1 MNMNL
6 ILAVV
11 WFVVGVG
18 WLATTWTKPDALP
31 VIQLRGVQFS
41 PAWLAFL
48 LCGYNVIRWW
58 LRPRRQAQNS
68 LAAALEARRRQHSLE
83 GRPKQPTDP
92 LFNFTEGPPGP
103 ESQTIDPPPNA
114 PAP

>member
-18 WLATTWTKPDALP
+18 WLATNSAKADLLP
-31 VIQLRGVQFS
+31 VIRLGDGVQFS
-41 PAWLAFL
+41 PAWLAL
-48 LCGYNVIRWW
+48 MLCGYNVIRWW

-68 LAAALEARRRQHSLE
+68 LAAALEERRRRHSLE
-83 GRPKQPTDP
+83 SRPKQPTDP
-92 LFNFTEGPPGP
+92 LFNFTEGTPGP
-103 ESQTIDPPPNA
+103 DPTDLPPA
-114 PAP
+114 AT

>member
-18 WLATTWTKPDALP
+18 WLATTWTQGDALP
-31 VIQLRGVQFS
+31 VIHLGGIQFS
-41 PAWLAFL
+41 PAWLALL

-58 LRPRRQAQNS
+58 LRPRRHAQNS
-68 LAAALEARRRQHSLE
+68 LAAALEARRRRHSLE

-92 LFNFTEGPPGP
+92 VFNFTEEPPGS
-103 ESQTIDPPPNA
+103 ESQPINPPPTA

>member
-31 VIQLRGVQFS
+31 VIRLGGVTFS

-103 ESQTIDPPPNA
+103 ESQTINPPPNA

>member
-31 VIQLRGVQFS
+31 VIHFGDLKFS
-41 PAWLAFL
+41 PAYLALL

-58 LRPRRQAQNS
+58 LRPRRPAENS
-68 LAAALEARRRQHSLE
+68 LAAALEARRRRHSLE
-83 GRPKQPTDP
+83 ERPKQPTDP
-92 LFNFTEGPPGP
+92 AFNFTE
-103 ESQTIDPPPNA
+103 EPPPKS
-114 PAP
+114 P

>member
-11 WFVVGVG
+11 WFVVGVA
-18 WLATTWTKPDALP
+18 WLATTSAKGDVLP
-31 VIQLRGVQFS
+31 VIRLGGVQFS
-41 PAWLAFL
+41 PAWLAL
-48 LCGYNVIRWW
+48 MLCGYNVVRWR
-58 LRPRRQAQNS
+58 LRPRRQAHNS
-68 LAAALEARRRQHSLE
+68 LAAALEDRRRRHSLE

-92 LFNFTEGPPGP
+92 LFNFSEGPPGP
-103 ESQTIDPPPNA
+103 ESHPIDPPSNA

>member
-18 WLATTWTKPDALP
+18 WLATTWTKGDVLP
-31 VIQLRGVQFS
+31 VIHLGGVSFS
-41 PAWLAFL
+41 PAYLALL

-68 LAAALEARRRQHSLE
+68 LAAVLEARRRQHSLE
-83 GRPKQPTDP
+83 ARPKQPIDP
-92 LFNFTEGPPGP
+92 TFNFTEGPSGP
-103 ESQTIDPPPNA
+103 ESQSIDPPP
-114 PAP
+114 PAN

>member
-18 WLATTWTKPDALP
+18 WLATTWTQGDVLP
-31 VIQLRGVQFS
+31 VIHIGDLKFS
-41 PAWLAFL
+41 PAWLAML
-48 LCGYNVIRWW
+48 LCAYNVIRWW

-68 LAAALEARRRQHSLE
+68 LADALEARRRQHSLE
-83 GRPKQPTDP
+83 GRPIQPTDP
-92 LFNFTEGPPGP
+92 RFNFTEGTPGS
-103 ESQTIDPPPNA
+103 ESHPIDPPPNA